1 VELQPI
7 VHWSVI
13 EVSIAVLCACL
24 PTGRAMLAHFFPSL
38 LGGSSDKSYP
48 QPTNPSARG
57 LGASRQG
64 QRSQIAKT
72 MSYSVDYQTK
82 PQKRDS
88 NSFVRLVELDP
99 LKEGVHTSS

>member
-1 VELQPI
+1 
-7 VHWSVI
+7 
-13 EVSIAVLCACL
+13 
-24 PTGRAMLAHFFPSL
+24 MLAHFFPRL
-38 LGGSSDKSYP
+38 LGASSEQSYP
-48 QPTNPSARG
+48 QPTAGTGRAALNP
-57 LGASRQG
+57 SRQG

-99 LKEGVHTSS
+99 LKEGVYPNLGKGHQA